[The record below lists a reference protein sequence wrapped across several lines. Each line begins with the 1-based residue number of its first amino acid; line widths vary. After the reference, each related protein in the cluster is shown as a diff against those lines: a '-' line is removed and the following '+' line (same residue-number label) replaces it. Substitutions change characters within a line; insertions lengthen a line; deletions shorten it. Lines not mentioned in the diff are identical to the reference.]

1 MWAESS
7 ENLKITRQNWAV
19 FTVSR
24 RCLGL
29 RDRDISRRDRE
40 RDRDIS
46 VRDRDE
52 TRDTQTLSRDMS
64 RDRDTSRDTQQVIY
78 GITQIPSNSTLCI
91 SFSDDTL
98 TFSKEEGNIGNNA
111 CLLLHVIFILEYL

>member
-1 MWAESS
+1 MCFMRAESS
-7 ENLKITRQNWAV
+7 ENLKITRQNLAV

-52 TRDTQTLSRDMS
+52 ARDTQTLSRDMS
-64 RDRDTSRDTQQVIY
+64 RDRDTSRDTQ
-78 GITQIPSNSTLCI
+78 
-91 SFSDDTL
+91 
-98 TFSKEEGNIGNNA
+98 
-111 CLLLHVIFILEYL
+111 H

>member
-7 ENLKITRQNWAV
+7 ENLKITRQNLTV

-29 RDRDISRRDRE
+29 RDRDISCRDRE
-40 RDRDIS
+40 RDLDIS
-46 VRDRDE
+46 IRDRDE

-64 RDRDTSRDTQQVIY
+64 RDRDTSRDTQH
-78 GITQIPSNSTLCI
+78 SS
-91 SFSDDTL
+91 
-98 TFSKEEGNIGNNA
+98 
-111 CLLLHVIFILEYL
+111 